1 MRTTLAAV
9 WSGSPERRDPVNA
22 HVACCVVALAGCLWL
37 GHLNVQAQAAS
48 PQEYRTTAEQQTV
61 LTSDLVSVPG
71 KEGTVLRIEL
81 PVGWVGGWHYHTGD
95 VFVYVV
101 SGEFVVDVEGQGR
114 KQFRPGEVYHEAVN
128 TTMQARNP
136 STKERT
142 TLILFQVGGKGEP
155 LMLVAKPPRR

>member
-1 MRTTLAAV
+1 MQTSLSAACA
-9 WSGSPERRDPVNA
+9 GRPRERCLVNT
-22 HVACCVVALAGCLWL
+22 HVACYMLALAGCLWPE
-37 GHLNVQAQAAS
+37 HLNAQAQAAP
-48 PQEYRTTAEQQTV
+48 PQEYRTTAAQDIV
-61 LTSDLVSVPG
+61 LKSDLVSVPG

-95 VFVYVV
+95 VFVYVI

-136 STKERT
+136 STAKRT
-142 TLILFQVGGKGEP
+142 SLILFQIGGKGEP
-155 LMLVAKPPRR
+155 LMLVAKPARR

>member
-1 MRTTLAAV
+1 
-9 WSGSPERRDPVNA
+9 VNA
-22 HVACCVVALAGCLWL
+22 HVACCVAALTGCLWPAP
-37 GHLNVQAQAAS
+37 LNAQAQAAS
-48 PQEYRTTAEQQTV
+48 PQEYRTTADEQTV
-61 LTSDLVSVPG
+61 IKSDLVSVPG

-114 KQFRPGEVYHEAVN
+114 KRFRGGEVYHEAVN

-136 STKERT
+136 STTERT
-142 TLILFQVGGKGEP
+142 TLILFQVGVKGEP

>member
-1 MRTTLAAV
+1 MQTILAAV
-9 WSGSPERRDPVNA
+9 CAGNPKGRCLVNA
-22 HVACCVVALAGCLWL
+22 RVACYILALAGCLWPE
-37 GHLNVQAQAAS
+37 HLNAQAQAAS

-61 LTSDLVSVPG
+61 LKSDLVSVPG

-81 PVGWVGGWHYHTGD
+81 PVGWVGSWHYHTGD
-95 VFVYVV
+95 VFVYVI

-114 KQFRPGEVYHEAVN
+114 KQLRQGEVYHEAVN

-136 STKERT
+136 STTERT
-142 TLILFQVGGKGEP
+142 SLVLFQIGGKGEP

>member
-1 MRTTLAAV
+1 M
-9 WSGSPERRDPVNA
+9 
-22 HVACCVVALAGCLWL
+22 
-37 GHLNVQAQAAS
+37 
-48 PQEYRTTAEQQTV
+48 
-61 LTSDLVSVPG
+61 PG

-114 KQFRPGEVYHEAVN
+114 KQFRPGDVYHEAVN

-136 STKERT
+136 SAKSGPRSSCSKW
-142 TLILFQVGGKGEP
+142 VGR
-155 LMLVAKPPRR
+155 VNR